1 MPECC
6 QVCNPAV
13 AALVGASRSV
23 LMRSGQVTDKSSQAP
38 ALVKRA
44 SSGGRM
50 SEIVEKTG
58 LMLFP
63 LTVRRFLTFQW
74 IAVFVVVIG
83 IPVLIFRLTARLPAD
98 AVARLQQQ
106 EHLVKS
112 PLFLLCY
119 NSLLI
124 GALLLVFFTRA
135 QTRYYWLRVVGFGL
149 ILGGAMGQLL
159 IIFVPWRM

>member
-1 MPECC
+1 
-6 QVCNPAV
+6 
-13 AALVGASRSV
+13 
-23 LMRSGQVTDKSSQAP
+23 
-38 ALVKRA
+38 
-44 SSGGRM
+44 M
-50 SEIVEKTG
+50 SEIVERFG

-63 LTVRRFLTFQW
+63 LRFRPFLTFKW
-74 IAVFVVVIG
+74 ITVFAVFIG
-83 IPVLIFRLTARLPAD
+83 IPALILRLTVRLPAD
-98 AVARLQQQ
+98 TLARFQQQ
-106 EHLVKS
+106 EHFVKS

-135 QTRYYWLRVVGFGL
+135 QTRYYWLRIVGFGL